1 MCTLKP
7 SKDFKIRLNQ
17 MCMFRTTRSFSKS
30 LSDLLQEYGAKGRS
44 NCFLILAISQ
54 KIPKSPLISQKN
66 YLLVNSYQS
75 HAILIFIS
83 FFTLLKFKLVYKFI
97 RKFKTV
103 LFTSV

>member
-1 MCTLKP
+1 MLKYGLI
-7 SKDFKIRLNQ
+7 KCICVVQHVL
-17 MCMFRTTRSFSKS
+17 FSKS